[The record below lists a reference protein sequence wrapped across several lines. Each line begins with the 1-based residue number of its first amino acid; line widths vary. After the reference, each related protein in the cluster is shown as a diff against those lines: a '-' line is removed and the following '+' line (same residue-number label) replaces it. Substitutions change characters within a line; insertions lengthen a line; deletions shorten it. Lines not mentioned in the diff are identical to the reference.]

1 MSRNVFGKEVFT
13 TLEEMV
19 VPEHT
24 ALMIVDP
31 QNDFCS
37 PGGCFDRLPDADMSL
52 VKPFIENTARL
63 LSAARQAKVM
73 VIFTKATNYPGGIYK
88 SAPDL
93 ARKIEYLDPDAPL
106 ICAYGQWGDEIID
119 GLKPL
124 PGEIVISK
132 NRHSSFAGTHLDML
146 LRSNGIKTVIVT
158 GIATE
163 RCVLATIAGAIA
175 HDYYVVVPRDCV
187 ASAKLNIHNA
197 ALLVMSA
204 NLMKDEF
211 TTSER
216 IIKAWQTY
224 KSGNRATK
232 TSA

>member
-1 MSRNVFGKEVFT
+1 MSKMVFGKEVFT
-13 TLEEMV
+13 MLEEMV
-19 VPEHT
+19 VPAHT
-24 ALMIVDP
+24 ALVIVDP

-37 PGGCFDRLPDADMSL
+37 PGGCFDKLPDSDMSL

-63 LSAARQAKVM
+63 LSAARRANVM
-73 VIFTKATNYPGGIYK
+73 VIFTKATNYPGGVYK

-93 ARKIEYLDPDAPL
+93 ARKTEYLDPDAPL

-119 GLKPL
+119 ELKPL
-124 PGEIVISK
+124 PDEVVISK
-132 NRHSSFAGTHLDML
+132 NRHSSFAGTHLDLL

-163 RCVLATIAGAIA
+163 RCVLATVTGAIA
-175 HDYYVVVPRDCV
+175 HDYYVVVPKDCV
-187 ASAKLNIHNA
+187 ASPKLDVYDA

-216 IIKAWQTY
+216 IIKAWQT
-224 KSGNRATK
+224 
-232 TSA
+232 